1 MEIAEPEMTSTKRQA
16 TYEIFNKTGWATPES
31 RMRPGG
37 LAIPGWLR
45 LAEIWI
51 ERSRNRRA
59 LAKLDDHLLR
69 DIGISRA
76 RAEREAA
83 KPFWG

>member
-1 MEIAEPEMTSTKRQA
+1 MNTKRLA
-16 TYEIFNKTGWATPES
+16 SYENFDRTGWATPEP
-31 RMRPGG
+31 RVRPGG
-37 LAIPGWLR
+37 LAIPGWLG

-69 DIGISRA
+69 DVGISRA
-76 RAEREAA
+76 GAEREAA